1 MPGTLSHSRS
11 GANGYACAY
20 HFSAPYTAW
29 GAITQRLQSR
39 LPIVKILLYA
49 MKMDR
54 YQFEKQKKYLS
65 AQEKMQ
71 RLGRPELAPQ
81 TRKERIKRYNIRTR
95 SEETIDVVRDETQHL
110 PLWTQRLFDV
120 LGQEC
125 IVRSDSKEQPN
136 KESVN
141 VA

>member
-1 MPGTLSHSRS
+1 MPGTLSHFRNGS
-11 GANGYACAY
+11 NGYACAY

-29 GAITQRLQSR
+29 GEVTQRLQSR
-39 LPIVKILLYA
+39 LPIVKVLLYA

-54 YQFEKQKKYLS
+54 YQFEKGKKYLS

-81 TRKERIKRYNIRTR
+81 IRKERIKRYNIRTR

-110 PLWTQRLFDV
+110 PLWIQRLFDV
-120 LGQEC
+120 LDQEC
-125 IVRSDSKEQPN
+125 IVRSDGKEQQSKEGL
-136 KESVN
+136 N
-141 VA
+141 VV

>member
-1 MPGTLSHSRS
+1 MPGTLSHSRN
-11 GANGYACAY
+11 GTNGYACAY
-20 HFSAPYTAW
+20 HFTAPYPSW
-29 GAITQRLQSR
+29 GEITQRLQSR

-81 TRKERIKRYNIRTR
+81 IRKERIKRYNIRTR

-110 PLWTQRLFDV
+110 PLWTQRLFDA

-125 IVRSDSKEQPN
+125 IVCSDSKEQPN